1 MEKFCI
7 CCGRRFTAR
16 DERQRYCLRPECQ
29 RMRKR
34 KWHVI
39 QLATDEDYRQGR
51 IDSQKKWLKHRPS
64 YWREY
69 REQHP
74 AYLERNRTGQVKRNG
89 HRKHDALGCIRL
101 KPEPVIAKTDAAWP
115 LKSGAYRIIPLDGAL
130 IAKTDAAIVELSLIS
145 TG

>member
-1 MEKFCI
+1 
-7 CCGRRFTAR
+7 
-16 DERQRYCLRPECQ
+16 
-29 RMRKR
+29 MRKR

-51 IDSQKKWLKHRPS
+51 IDSQKKWLEHRPS

-74 AYLERNRTGQVKRNG
+74 AYLERNRAGQVKRNG
-89 HRKHDALGCIRL
+89 HRKHEALGCILL

-115 LKSGAYRIIPLDGAL
+115 LKSGAYRIIPLDGSL